1 MTDLANQDLFW
12 AGDGDLPWEGKMMA
26 NCLNKDNSSGN
37 EDGLKEAE
45 TLKVRLTKISDLHL
59 GIEEEG
65 GLEDDWDI

>member
-1 MTDLANQDLFW
+1 
-12 AGDGDLPWEGKMMA
+12 MMA

-45 TLKVRLTKISDLHL
+45 TLKVRLTEISDLHL